1 MANTF
6 TKIYIQ
12 FVFSVKTRKNQL
24 HNSFKEEL
32 HKYIT
37 GIVKNCGCKLL
48 CINSVPDHIHI
59 FVAMGTRISIG
70 DLMKEVKSS
79 SSKFIN
85 DNRLTKIKFAWQ
97 DGYGAFSYSESQV
110 NNVIEYINSQEKHHK
125 KKTFKEEYL
134 EFLEKFQI
142 VYDHRYVFDLD

>member
-12 FVFSVKTRKNQL
+12 YVFSVKTRRNQL
-24 HNSFKEEL
+24 NNSFKEEM

-59 FVAMGTRISIG
+59 FVAMGTNISIA

-79 SSKFIN
+79 STKFIN

-134 EFLEKFQI
+134 EFLEKFQV
-142 VYDHRYVFDLD
+142 VYDPRYVFDLD